1 MRLGDIK
8 AKQAVFQAVDPVYGE
23 PIEDVKIVFK
33 PRSDSASYEKFS
45 ALIGSGSLDTAEGIA
60 QAFFGILESGEL
72 GSYEFSAE
80 GFQALLESPDS
91 AFIGEQL
98 VSFFTEKSNF
108 FTIAKQG
115 KKKK

>member
-23 PIEDVKIVFK
+23 PIEDVKITFK

-45 ALIGSGSLDTAEGIA
+45 ALIGSGSLETAEGIA

-72 GSYEFSAE
+72 GGYEFNAE
-80 GFQALLESPDS
+80 GFQALLENPDS
-91 AFIGEQL
+91 AFVGEQL
-98 VSFFTEKSNF
+98 VGFFTEKSNF
-108 FTIAKQG
+108 FTIAKQA